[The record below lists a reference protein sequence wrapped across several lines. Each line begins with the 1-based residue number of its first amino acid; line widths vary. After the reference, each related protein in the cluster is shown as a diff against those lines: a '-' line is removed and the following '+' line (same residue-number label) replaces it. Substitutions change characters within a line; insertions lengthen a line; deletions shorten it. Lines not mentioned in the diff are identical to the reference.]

1 MYAHV
6 LTTEKKEAMKILKQN
21 VISLL
26 LNHFS
31 LWKIPLIF
39 YAFLRLKALIMSLD
53 LYWIKYFSW
62 TETYFLGKKKPLN
75 LKRKWKMCWNSFL
88 IQEKT
93 PPTCRVISP
102 KAEQETKEL
111 GGNYWSL
118 LGNTQYR
125 KRPRYAYAFSYLHL
139 VLFCEPPSE
148 QRALVL
154 KKLFWDTLTEA
165 DGI

>member
-53 LYWIKYFSW
+53 LY
-62 TETYFLGKKKPLN
+62 
-75 LKRKWKMCWNSFL
+75 
-88 IQEKT
+88 
-93 PPTCRVISP
+93 
-102 KAEQETKEL
+102 
-111 GGNYWSL
+111 
-118 LGNTQYR
+118 
-125 KRPRYAYAFSYLHL
+125 
-139 VLFCEPPSE
+139 
-148 QRALVL
+148 
-154 KKLFWDTLTEA
+154 
-165 DGI
+165 

>member
-62 TETYFLGKKKPLN
+62 TETYFLGKKNP
-75 LKRKWKMCWNSFL
+75 
-88 IQEKT
+88 
-93 PPTCRVISP
+93 
-102 KAEQETKEL
+102 
-111 GGNYWSL
+111 
-118 LGNTQYR
+118 
-125 KRPRYAYAFSYLHL
+125 
-139 VLFCEPPSE
+139 
-148 QRALVL
+148 
-154 KKLFWDTLTEA
+154 
-165 DGI
+165 